1 MYLFFYNFDLQI
13 LSFQVFGMRVWVESS
28 IGAAFV
34 EHFQETE
41 KIGRACMLTRTVTHT
56 HVRARTRKD

>member
-1 MYLFFYNFDLQI
+1 
-13 LSFQVFGMRVWVESS
+13 MRVWVESS

-41 KIGRACMLTRTVTHT
+41 KTGRACMLTRTVTHT
-56 HVRARTRKD
+56 HTHTHARKD